1 MNSPKPTIAD
11 LNEQLKRI
19 QTEIE
24 ERRASAKT
32 ELRADIEQMLK
43 DAELTL
49 QDVFPELAK
58 GGKGSPAPAKARQR
72 AEAAPKYKDPN
83 SGALWS
89 GRGRSPR
96 WVVDVLD
103 AQGISIEQFKSA
115 PEFRA

>member
-1 MNSPKPTIAD
+1 MSKPTIAE

-19 QTEIE
+19 HAEIE
-24 ERRASAKT
+24 ERRASART
-32 ELRADIEQMLK
+32 ELRTEIEKMLK
-43 DAELTL
+43 DSELTL

-58 GGKGSPAPAKARQR
+58 GGKAAPPPAKVRQR
-72 AEAAPKYKDPN
+72 AEATPKYKDPK

-96 WVVDVLD
+96 WVVEALD
-103 AQGISIEQFKSA
+103 AKGISIEQFKNA